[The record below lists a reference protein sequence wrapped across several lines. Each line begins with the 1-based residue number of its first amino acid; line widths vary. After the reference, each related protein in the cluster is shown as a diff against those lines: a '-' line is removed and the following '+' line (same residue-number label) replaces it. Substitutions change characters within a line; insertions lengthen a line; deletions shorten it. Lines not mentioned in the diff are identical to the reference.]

1 MFNIIYIKL
10 YIILEWYK
18 NWLNNKIIMQHIYFQ
33 QIMSNGINIKNI
45 MEIKSNNTRN
55 NEIQEI
61 LKYSFKAV

>member
-1 MFNIIYIKL
+1 
-10 YIILEWYK
+10 
-18 NWLNNKIIMQHIYFQ
+18 MQHIYFQ